1 MERIRDLEGLLA
13 FAAVNPGV
21 ARDLKRDPRGIAGMM
36 GVELS
41 DEEASRISE
50 NLNLEDM
57 FETAEAADSMAAK
70 VAQGIGLEP
79 PRHEP
84 S

>member
-21 ARDLKRDPRGIAGMM
+21 ARELKRDPRGIAGMM

-41 DEEASRISE
+41 DEEAGRISE
-50 NLNLEDM
+50 NLDLEHM
-57 FETAEAADSMAAK
+57 FETAEAADSMAVK
-70 VAQGIGLEP
+70 VAQGIGLEQ